1 MADKV
6 AAAVAAMALAM
17 TLFAA
22 GFGACTLPA
31 STQLLAQATANDA
44 ESPYADGQLTALAVE
59 TRGFTVDDYGRG
71 ADGEDGA
78 RNRIAAAILDA
89 AREASA
95 EGSPVRGRW
104 SAEARKAVAADADG
118 SSPQAALDRLAAVDD
133 AYALDGD
140 ALSHLDDCNVLVRTA
155 VPMLWGVAALAAAA
169 LALSARAPRAAPGGG
184 HRARRGA
191 RRAHRGVRGVSARG
205 LPSTSTACSPPS
217 TRCCSPRATGRSPT
231 IRSSLACTRLIFGW
245 AWPVSGL
252 RRPSCCLY
260 WLSSSARRAPPA
272 CLRAMP
278 CSNSPGLARSTR
290 RTLRLVRKLRA
301 ARPFRPS
308 ASRATTPVTERED
321 HRNHE

>member
-6 AAAVAAMALAM
+6 AAAVAAMALAV

-31 STQLLAQATANDA
+31 STQILAQATANDA

-78 RNRIAAAILDA
+78 RDRIAAAILDA

-155 VPMLWGVAALAAAA
+155 VPLLWGVAALTAAA
-169 LALSARAPRAAPGGG
+169 LAYLLVRRERRLAGTALVVAPAVLIAAFAALGAWAALDFNGLFAAFHSLFFVDGTWTFNYDSLLISMYPIDFWMGMGAVWVGSAIGVGLLCFAAGCLFAWKAQVQ
-184 HRARRGA
+184 HRELEEAA
-191 RRAHRGVRGVSARG
+191 AAD
-205 LPSTSTACSPPS
+205 A
-217 TRCCSPRATGRSPT
+217 
-231 IRSSLACTRLIFGW
+231 
-245 AWPVSGL
+245 
-252 RRPSCCLY
+252 
-260 WLSSSARRAPPA
+260 
-272 CLRAMP
+272 
-278 CSNSPGLARSTR
+278 ARSKK
-290 RTLRLVRKLRA
+290 RKKGRK
-301 ARPFRPS
+301 
-308 ASRATTPVTERED
+308 
-321 HRNHE
+321 

>member
-6 AAAVAAMALAM
+6 AAAVAAMALAV

-31 STQLLAQATANDA
+31 STQATANDA

-78 RNRIAAAILDA
+78 RDRIAAAILDA

-155 VPMLWGVAALAAAA
+155 VPLLWGVAALTAAA
-169 LALSARAPRAAPGGG
+169 LAYLLVRRERRLAGTALVVAPAVLIAAFAALGAWAALDFNGLFAAFHAVLFPQGNWTFSYDSLLIGMYPLDFWMGMAGIWFATTLVLSILAIVV
-184 HRARRGA
+184 GA
-191 RRAHRGVRGVSARG
+191 
-205 LPSTSTACSPPS
+205 T
-217 TRCCSPRATGRSPT
+217 
-231 IRSSLACTRLIFGW
+231 
-245 AWPVSGL
+245 L
-252 RRPSCCLY
+252 RR
-260 WLSSSARRAPPA
+260 
-272 CLRAMP
+272 
-278 CSNSPGLARSTR
+278 
-290 RTLRLVRKLRA
+290 
-301 ARPFRPS
+301 RP
-308 ASRATTPVTERED
+308 V
-321 HRNHE
+321 

>member
-78 RNRIAAAILDA
+78 RNGIAAAILDA

-140 ALSHLDDCNVLVRTA
+140 ALSHLDDCTVLVRTA
-155 VPMLWGVAALAAAA
+155 VPLLWGVTALAAAA
-169 LALSARAPRAAPGGG
+169 LAYLLVRRERRR
-184 HRARRGA
+184 HRARRCA
-191 RRAHRGVRGVSARG
+191 RRPHRGVRG
-205 LPSTSTACSPPS
+205 
-217 TRCCSPRATGRSPT
+217 
-231 IRSSLACTRLIFGW
+231 
-245 AWPVSGL
+245 
-252 RRPSCCLY
+252 
-260 WLSSSARRAPPA
+260 ARRVGRPRLQRPVRRLPRSAVPPGQLDVL
-272 CLRAMP
+272 LR
-278 CSNSPGLARSTR
+278 
-290 RTLRLVRKLRA
+290 
-301 ARPFRPS
+301 F
-308 ASRATTPVTERED
+308 ASHWHVPA
-321 HRNHE
+321 

>member
-6 AAAVAAMALAM
+6 AAAVAAMALAV

-78 RNRIAAAILDA
+78 RDRIAAAILDA

-104 SAEARKAVAADADG
+104 SAEARKAVAADAGG

-155 VPMLWGVAALAAAA
+155 VPLLWGVAALAAAA
-169 LALSARAPRAAPGGG
+169 LAYL
-184 HRARRGA
+184 
-191 RRAHRGVRGVSARG
+191 
-205 LPSTSTACSPPS
+205 
-217 TRCCSPRATGRSPT
+217 
-231 IRSSLACTRLIFGW
+231 
-245 AWPVSGL
+245 
-252 RRPSCCLY
+252 
-260 WLSSSARRAPPA
+260 
-272 CLRAMP
+272 
-278 CSNSPGLARSTR
+278 
-290 RTLRLVRKLRA
+290 LVRRERRLAGTALVVAPAVLIAAFAALGAWAALDFNGLFAAFHAVLFPPGQLDVLLR
-301 ARPFRPS
+301 F
-308 ASRATTPVTERED
+308 ASHWHVPA
-321 HRNHE
+321 

>member
-6 AAAVAAMALAM
+6 AAAVAAMALAV

-31 STQLLAQATANDA
+31 STQILAQATANDA

-78 RNRIAAAILDA
+78 RDRIAAAILDA

-155 VPMLWGVAALAAAA
+155 VPLLWGVAALTAAA
-169 LALSARAPRAAPGGG
+169 LAYLLVRRERRLAGTALVVAPAVLS
-184 HRARRGA
+184 
-191 RRAHRGVRGVSARG
+191 SARG
-205 LPSTSTACSPPS
+205 PPSTSTACSPPS
-217 TRCCSPRATGRSPT
+217 TRCCSPRAIGRSPT
-231 IRSSLACTRLIFGW
+231 IRFSLACTRLIFGW

-252 RRPSCCLY
+252 RLPSSCLY
-260 WLSSSARRAPPA
+260 WLSSSARRSAAGLSKGHAVLEQSWARTKHPQDA
-272 CLRAMP
+272 SVRAE
-278 CSNSPGLARSTR
+278 
-290 RTLRLVRKLRA
+290 LRA
-301 ARPFRPS
+301 ARPLDRPS
-308 ASRATTPVTERED
+308 QVYRRLD
-321 HRNHE
+321 NQ